1 MTISIGLRKQLYHLE
16 SRTSSKISL
25 AYEILNFYDAY
36 FDPSRIEIWSEAPN
50 EALGGQRR
58 TQIECREKS
67 RVKDVLMQAL
77 DIVRKDRDLLES
89 MILMMRGVWTISG
102 LKVPGYICVNNEE
115 SSVKTYGDIEVGAY
129 SRGEVTDI
137 IDLFWM
143 DSTLTRHLVND
154 FLSRFSKFYDESHS
168 VNYIVFGIGA
178 PLVQPVTEW
187 SASYHRRP
195 TDFLYKVL
203 STMKKEPRIGVS
215 SYLRLIYTR
224 GIAAELYKIENFKKT
239 LERIAYRNSVE
250 LDARSSLKLVGKYQ
264 DSYKNMINDLMIFLG
279 PVFKS
284 SLPEDQTIT
293 KRMADEINRQSS
305 LD

>member
-1 MTISIGLRKQLYHLE
+1 MTISICLRKELYHLE
-16 SRTSSKISL
+16 SWTSRKISL
-25 AYEILNFYDAY
+25 AYKILNFYNAY

-58 TQIECREKS
+58 KQIECREKS

-89 MILMMRGVWTISG
+89 MILVIRGVWTINR
-102 LKVPGYICVNNEE
+102 LKAPGYICVNNEE

-129 SRGEVTDI
+129 SHGEITDI

-143 DSTLTRHLVND
+143 DSTKTRYLVND
-154 FLSRFSKFYDESHS
+154 FLSQFSKLEDESRLI
-168 VNYIVFGIGA
+168 NYIVFGIGA

-187 SASYHRRP
+187 SASYHKRP

-203 STMKKEPRIGVS
+203 STMKKEPQIDVY

-239 LERIAYRNSVE
+239 LEKIADKNSVE
-250 LDARSSLKLVGKYQ
+250 LDARSSLKLVGKNQ
-264 DSYKNMINDLMIFLG
+264 DSYKNMIIELMSFLG
-279 PVFKS
+279 PVFKR

-293 KRMADEINRQSS
+293 RRMVEEINRQSN